1 MRSFIRT
8 SSIGVH
14 KMLSFYR
21 KAAVFVFLLC
31 LTIGGAIFADEQPGQ
46 PEKLPY
52 TDIRRF
58 TDAFAQIKANYV
70 EDVSDE
76 VLLESAIRGMLDG
89 LDPHSA
95 YLTKDDFSDL
105 QESTS
110 GEFGG
115 LGIEVTMEN
124 GFVKVVSPIDDTPAQ
139 RAGIQ
144 PGDLLIR
151 LDEKPVKG
159 MNLNEAV
166 KLMRGK
172 PGSTIELTIVRE
184 GSEGPFKL
192 AVKRDLIRVKSV
204 RGKLI
209 EPGYAY
215 VRISTFQT
223 RTGRDMVA
231 LIEKLIKENKN
242 QLKGLILD
250 LRNNPG
256 GVLSAARE
264 VADAFLEEGL
274 VVYTKGRAEDAEMKY
289 NATPGDVINRAPIV
303 VMVNG
308 GSASAS
314 EIVAGAIQD
323 HVRGIIMGTPT
334 FGKASVQTVLHLD
347 SGSALKLTTA
357 RYYTPKGRSIQAEG
371 IKPDIKLRRARVEL
385 LEEDPVESVKESSLS
400 GHLDNPQDKSKKSEQ
415 KKTEGDAPIPAD
427 HDYELFE
434 ALNLLKGLNLLQTK
448 KGT

>member
-1 MRSFIRT
+1 MCRPYCKTAIA
-8 SSIGVH
+8 
-14 KMLSFYR
+14 LL
-21 KAAVFVFLLC
+21 LLC
-31 LTIGGAIFADEQPGQ
+31 ITSNGAIFAKDSNQPGSV
-46 PEKLPY
+46 PY

-70 EDVSDE
+70 EEISDE
-76 VLLESAIRGMLDG
+76 LLLESAIRGMLDG
-89 LDPHSA
+89 LDPHSS
-95 YLTKDDFSDL
+95 YLSKDDFSDL

-124 GFVKVVSPIDDTPAQ
+124 GFIKVVSPIDDTPAQ
-139 RAGIQ
+139 RAGVK

-151 LDEKPVKG
+151 LDDKPVKG
-159 MNLNEAV
+159 MDLNDAV

-172 PGSTIELTIVRE
+172 PGTSIELLIVRE

-192 AVKRDLIRVKSV
+192 IVERDVIRIKSV
-204 RGKLI
+204 RGELL
-209 EPGYAY
+209 EPDYAY
-215 VRISTFQT
+215 VRLSTFQT
-223 RTGRDMVA
+223 RTGRDMVN
-231 LIEKLIKENKN
+231 LIEKLRKENK
-242 QLKGLILD
+242 QSLKGLILD

-289 NATPGDVINRAPIV
+289 NATPGDIINGAPLI
-303 VMVNG
+303 VMVNE

-323 HVRGIIMGTPT
+323 HVRGILMGTAT
-334 FGKASVQTVLHLD
+334 FGKASVQTVLPLD
-347 SGSALKLTTA
+347 SGTAIKLTTA

-371 IKPDIKLRRARVEL
+371 IKPDIKLRRAKIEL
-385 LEEDPVESVKESSLS
+385 LEDEPVDPIKESDLS
-400 GHLDNPQDKSKKSEQ
+400 GHLDNPQEKTTKPNAKSQQAKKRSLVNR
-415 KKTEGDAPIPAD
+415 
-427 HDYELFE
+427 DYELFE
-434 ALNLLKGLNLLQTK
+434 ALNLLKGIDLLQTK
-448 KGT
+448 GQ